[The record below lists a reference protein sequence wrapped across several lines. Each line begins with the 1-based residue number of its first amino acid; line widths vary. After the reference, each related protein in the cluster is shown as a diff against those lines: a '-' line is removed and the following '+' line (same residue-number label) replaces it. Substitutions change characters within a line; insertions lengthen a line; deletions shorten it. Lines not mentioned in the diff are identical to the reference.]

1 MADKIVQIPNIGP
14 VKFPDSMSDDEILKA
29 IGNLLEGSTAP
40 APAPAPVSMGK
51 APESFGAKLMDSPV
65 GGFVR
70 GLRDIP
76 DAGAQLITRGLE
88 GISPAGSGMEEFF
101 RGERRRVEDINRQ
114 AELDYQRNWRQGQMR
129 QGEIDVG
136 RVGGNIAGTL
146 IPSTAAVRVLGAT
159 TAPVRAGAIT
169 GAIGGA
175 SQPVATPPSRDTT
188 LSDLVTGQQPQG
200 MTTPQFFAE
209 KVEQTGAGTLFG
221 AGAGYGADKLSKLL
235 FGTKPPPMPMP
246 GQPGVGGAQVNVT
259 TTPTA
264 TVTGGGSTMGAVG
277 PDPSA
282 GLTAAQQAILG
293 RGKEMGF
300 RTTPG
305 QETGSRSL
313 QQMEARMQSNPFT
326 SGPFNTL
333 TDANQKIL
341 NQATAKGIGVDA
353 TELSNPILFKAQ
365 RQISNVYNKVGTPEV
380 RKLDGNTIQNGIEL
394 VDNAFEGLTTQ
405 PFKSNIF
412 VKQLQDLAVK
422 GEATGNQL
430 QSLSSKIGKRAKNEM
445 TTAMGDRELGSALFQ
460 IKEMVDD
467 ALAQGLSAAEKAEF
481 QAARVN
487 YRNLM
492 TIRSNQGVVNPSTG
506 NVSGLNLASAL
517 TRKDPQGFVFGQNQT
532 PMYEAARFAQAFK
545 SIVGDSGTA
554 TRTMELSPLSMMLA
568 APTNIA
574 ARAYTAQPTANLASR
589 MQTGIAPGTDAAT
602 QEMLRKMFPQTGAA
616 GLISLLNQ

>member
-1 MADKIVQIPNIGP
+1 MADKIVEIPNIGP
-14 VKFPDSMSDDEILKA
+14 VSFPESMTDEQIIKA
-29 IGNLLEGSTAP
+29 IQSLQAPAATPVAP
-40 APAPAPVSMGK
+40 APAGK
-51 APESFGAKLMDSPV
+51 APESFGTKLMASPV

-76 DAGAQLITRGLE
+76 DAGAQLLTRGLE
-88 GISPAGSGMEEFF
+88 AISPAGSSLEQFAQS
-101 RGERRRVEDINRQ
+101 ERRRVEDINRQ
-114 AELDYQRNWRQGQMR
+114 AELDYQRNFRQGQMR

-136 RVGGNIAGTL
+136 RVIGNIAGTL
-146 IPSTAAVRVLGAT
+146 IPSSAAVRVLGAT

-175 SQPVATPPSRDTT
+175 SQPVATTPST
-188 LSDLVTGQQPQG
+188 
-200 MTTPQFFAE
+200 TTPEFFAQ
-209 KVEQTGAGTLFG
+209 KVEQTGAGTVFG
-221 AGAGYGADKLSKLL
+221 AGAGYGADKLSKLI
-235 FGTKPPPMPMP
+235 FGNKPPPMPMP

-277 PDPSA
+277 PDASA
-282 GLTAAQQAILG
+282 GLTAAQQSILG

-313 QQMEARMQSNPFT
+313 QQMEARMESSPFT
-326 SGPFNTL
+326 SGPFNTIK
-333 TDANQKIL
+333 DANQKIL
-341 NQATAKGIGVDA
+341 NRATAKAIGVDS
-353 TELSNPILFKAQ
+353 TELSNPVLAQAQ
-365 RQISNVYNKVGTPEV
+365 RQISNVYQQVASPQVKKV
-380 RKLDGNTIQNGIEL
+380 DGNTIQTGIEI
-394 VDNAFEGLTTQ
+394 VDKAFEGLTTQ
-405 PFKSNIF
+405 PFKNNIF
-412 VKQLQDLAVK
+412 VQQVQNIAAK
-422 GEATGNQL
+422 GEASGNEL
-430 QSLSSKIGKRAKNEM
+430 QALSSKIGKRAKNEM

-460 IKEMVDD
+460 LKEMVDD
-467 ALAQGLSAAEKAEF
+467 ALAQGLSKEQQAAF
-481 QAARVN
+481 QAARAN

-517 TRKDPQGFVFGQNQT
+517 TRKDPQGFVFGSNQT
-532 PMYEAARFAQAFK
+532 PMYEAARFAQAFRP
-545 SIVGDSGTA
+545 IVGDSGTA
-554 TRTMELSPLSMMLA
+554 TRSMEVSPLSMMLA

-589 MQTGIAPGTDAAT
+589 MQTGVAPGTDAAT
-602 QEMLRKMFPQTGAA
+602 QELLKKMFPQTGAA

>member
-1 MADKIVQIPNIGP
+1 MADKIVEIPNIGP
-14 VKFPDSMSDDEILKA
+14 VSFPESMTDEQIIKA
-29 IGNLLEGSTAP
+29 IQSLQVPAAAPITAP
-40 APAPAPVSMGK
+40 VPTGK
-51 APESFGAKLMDSPV
+51 TPESFGTKIMNSPV
-65 GGFVR
+65 GGVIR

-76 DAGAQLITRGLE
+76 DAGAQLLTRGLE
-88 GISPAGSGMEEFF
+88 AISPAGSSLEQFAQS
-101 RGERRRVEDINRQ
+101 ERRRVEDINRQ
-114 AELDYQRNWRQGQMR
+114 AELDYQRNIRQGQMR

-136 RVGGNIAGTL
+136 RVIGNIAGTL

-175 SQPVATPPSRDTT
+175 SQPVATTPGT
-188 LSDLVTGQQPQG
+188 
-200 MTTPQFFAE
+200 TTPEFFAQ
-209 KVEQTGAGTLFG
+209 KVEQTGAGTVFG
-221 AGAGYGADKLSKLL
+221 AGAGYGADKLSKLI
-235 FGTKPPPMPMP
+235 FGNKPPPMPMP
-246 GQPGVGGAQVNVT
+246 SQPGVGGAQVNVT

-264 TVTGGGSTMGAVG
+264 TVTGGGMTPGVVG

-313 QQMEARMQSNPFT
+313 QQMEARMESSPFT
-326 SGPFNTL
+326 SGPFNAIK
-333 TDANQKIL
+333 DANQKIL
-341 NQATAKGIGVDA
+341 NRSTAQAIGVNSD
-353 TELSNPILFKAQ
+353 ELSNPVLAQAQ
-365 RQISNVYNKVGTPEV
+365 RQISNVYKQVASPEV
-380 RKLDGNTIQNGIEL
+380 KKLDGNTIQTGIEL

-405 PFKSNIF
+405 PLKSNIF
-412 VKQLQDLAVK
+412 VKQLQDLAAK
-422 GEATGNQL
+422 GEASGNQL
-430 QSLSSKIGKRAKNEM
+430 QTLSSKIGKRAKNEM

-460 IKEMVDD
+460 LKEMVDD
-467 ALAQGLSAAEKAEF
+467 ALAQGLSKEQ
-481 QAARVN
+481 QAAFQLARAN

-517 TRKDPQGFVFGQNQT
+517 TRKDPQGFVFGSNQT

-545 SIVGDSGTA
+545 PIVGDSGTA
-554 TRTMELSPLSMMLA
+554 TRSMEVSPLSMMLA

-574 ARAYTAQPTANLASR
+574 ARAYTAQPTANLAAR
-589 MQTGIAPGTDAAT
+589 MQTGVAPGTDAAT
-602 QEMLRKMFPQTGAA
+602 QELLRKMFPQTGAA

>member
-1 MADKIVQIPNIGP
+1 
-14 VKFPDSMSDDEILKA
+14 
-29 IGNLLEGSTAP
+29 
-40 APAPAPVSMGK
+40 
-51 APESFGAKLMDSPV
+51 V
-65 GGFVR
+65 GGVIR

-76 DAGAQLITRGLE
+76 DAGAQLLTRGLE
-88 GISPAGSGMEEFF
+88 AISPAGSSLEQFAQS
-101 RGERRRVEDINRQ
+101 ERKRVEDINRQ
-114 AELDYQRNWRQGQMR
+114 AELDYQRNIRQGQMR

-136 RVGGNIAGTL
+136 RVIGNIAGTL

-175 SQPVATPPSRDTT
+175 SQPVATTPGT
-188 LSDLVTGQQPQG
+188 
-200 MTTPQFFAE
+200 TTPEFFAQ
-209 KVEQTGAGTLFG
+209 KVEQTGAGTVFG
-221 AGAGYGADKLSKLL
+221 AGAGYGADKLSKLI
-235 FGTKPPPMPMP
+235 FGNKPPPMPMP
-246 GQPGVGGAQVNVT
+246 SQPGVGGAQVNVT

-264 TVTGGGSTMGAVG
+264 TVTGGGMTPGVVG

-313 QQMEARMQSNPFT
+313 QQMEARMESSPFT
-326 SGPFNTL
+326 SGPFNAIK
-333 TDANQKIL
+333 DANQKIL
-341 NQATAKGIGVDA
+341 NRSTAQAIGVNSD
-353 TELSNPILFKAQ
+353 ELSNPVLAQ
-365 RQISNVYNKVGTPEV
+365 AQKQISNVYKQVASPEV
-380 RKLDGNTIQNGIEL
+380 KKLDGNTIQTGIEL

-412 VKQLQDLAVK
+412 VKQLQDYAAK

-430 QSLSSKIGKRAKNEM
+430 QTLSSKIGKRAKNEM

-467 ALAQGLSAAEKAEF
+467 ALAQGLSKEQ
-481 QAARVN
+481 QAAFQLARAN

-517 TRKDPQGFVFGQNQT
+517 TRKDPQGFVFGSNQT

-545 SIVGDSGTA
+545 PIVGDSGTA
-554 TRTMELSPLSMMLA
+554 TRSMEVSPLSMMLA

-574 ARAYTAQPTANLASR
+574 ARAYTAQPTANLAAR
-589 MQTGIAPGTDAAT
+589 MQTGVAPGTDAAT
-602 QEMLRKMFPQTGAA
+602 QELLKKMFPQTGAA